1 MVLISDK
8 EMSLEEQ
15 IQKSAKIYA
24 RYNSRANNTA
34 YYAYIEGAQSM
45 LPKIEELEK
54 RLAEMTCLKNSFAGG
69 VDILDRDNKEL
80 QEERKNTRTIMNS
93 IESLLE
99 EALSTIRDNK

>member
-1 MVLISDK
+1 MELIGGK

-15 IQKSAKIYA
+15 IQKSAEIYA

-54 RLAEMTCLKNSFAGG
+54 H
-69 VDILDRDNKEL
+69 IKEL
-80 QEERKNTRTIMNS
+80 EKGE
-93 IESLLE
+93 
-99 EALSTIRDNK
+99 